1 VRACV
6 AGWRAGGVCAG
17 GGTGGAAGP
26 CHAGRPRGRTRG
38 RRSRRGAGGQGGL
51 VTRPASQTEVCP
63 QPAMGGQITRN
74 TLHGKAPAN
83 AWGPPGRLGQ
93 KGTGTDGLVIPCPL
107 TPWWAPGLCVW
118 HLWVVSTGVGEA
130 RSGES
135 WKVRQLSLPR
145 ARPCPLTR
153 VLSGL

>member
-1 VRACV
+1 MRACV

-107 TPWWAPGLCVW
+107 TPWWAPGLCVCGTFGW
-118 HLWVVSTGVGEA
+118 SVLGWGKQGLGRA
-130 RSGES
+130 GRSG
-135 WKVRQLSLPR
+135 SLVS
-145 ARPCPLTR
+145 LGH
-153 VLSGL
+153 VLVLLPGC